1 MKYIILIIAFLLA
14 PSLIGKPDNIQP
26 QQGKPDPRQFEQ
38 GKPDSRKFPKHW
50 GRPPEIQTRDM
61 VKLPGK
67 FGMGSST
74 LAKWIADNIKKDK
87 ENPIDKKKPD
97 TEKPKQPEGEKPE
110 LPTKPVKPE
119 IPEEIKSA
127 IEEHKSTDKKLKDDF
142 KLKINELGKDASRE
156 DIKKL
161 AEKFREDNA
170 ELIATQKE
178 LGKKIQNWFKDN
190 KPERPKRPEPS
201 EEVKEK
207 IKAVHDKKKV
217 LDVAKRELQEKLK
230 ESKGLTKE
238 EKQAL
243 IEKFKEENAEKHKA
257 LKEAQKELQKKIRET
272 KQEGDRRQ

>member
-1 MKYIILIIAFLLA
+1 MNKIISIFLMPLLVFA
-14 PSLIGKPDNIQP
+14 VKPQNRELEKEKPSIDKPKIEKPKFPRHWGKP
-26 QQGKPDPRQFEQ
+26 
-38 GKPDSRKFPKHW
+38 
-50 GRPPEIQTRDM
+50 PEVQTKDF
-61 VKLPGK
+61 VKLPGR

-87 ENPIDKKKPD
+87 ENRPNKKKPE
-97 TEKPKQPEGEKPE
+97 TENPKKPGEEKPK
-110 LPTKPVKPE
+110 LPTKPVNLE
-119 IPEEIKSA
+119 MPEEIKSA

-142 KLKINELGKDASRE
+142 KSQINELGKGASRE

-201 EEVKEK
+201 IEVKEK

-230 ESKGLTKE
+230 ESKDLTKE

-243 IEKFKEENAEKHKA
+243 IEKFKQENAEKHKA

>member
-1 MKYIILIIAFLLA
+1 MMPLLA
-14 PSLIGKPDNIQP
+14 FAVEPQNRELEKEKPSIDKPKIEKPKFPQHWGKP
-26 QQGKPDPRQFEQ
+26 
-38 GKPDSRKFPKHW
+38 
-50 GRPPEIQTRDM
+50 PEVQTKDF
-61 VKLPGK
+61 VKLPGR
-67 FGMGSST
+67 FGRGSST

-87 ENPIDKKKPD
+87 ENPIDKKKPE
-97 TEKPKQPEGEKPE
+97 TEKPK

-119 IPEEIKSA
+119 MPEEIKSA
-127 IEEHKSTDKKLKDDF
+127 IEEHKSTDKKLKDE
-142 KLKINELGKDASRE
+142 LKSQINELGKDASRE

-161 AEKFREDNA
+161 AENFREDNA

-207 IKAVHDKKKV
+207 IKAVHDKKKI
-217 LDVAKRELQEKLK
+217 LDVAKRELHEKLK
-230 ESKGLTKE
+230 ESKDLTKE

-272 KQEGDRRQ
+272 KQEDDRRQ

>member
-1 MKYIILIIAFLLA
+1 MPLLA
-14 PSLIGKPDNIQP
+14 FAVEPQNRELEKEKPSIDKPKIEKPKFPRHWGKP
-26 QQGKPDPRQFEQ
+26 
-38 GKPDSRKFPKHW
+38 
-50 GRPPEIQTRDM
+50 PEVQTKDF
-61 VKLPGK
+61 VKLPRL
-67 FGMGSST
+67 MGSST

-87 ENPIDKKKPD
+87 ENPIDKKKPE
-97 TEKPKQPEGEKPE
+97 TEKPKKPDGEKPK

-119 IPEEIKSA
+119 MPEEIKSA

-230 ESKGLTKE
+230 ESKDLTK
-238 EKQAL
+238 KKSKY
-243 IEKFKEENAEKHKA
+243 IEKFKEKMLKSIKH
-257 LKEAQKELQKKIRET
+257 LKAQKNFKRKFVKPNKKVIV
-272 KQEGDRRQ
+272 DNN

>member
-1 MKYIILIIAFLLA
+1 MIKRNRKL
-14 PSLIGKPDNIQP
+14 KN
-26 QQGKPDPRQFEQ
+26 PREAV
-38 GKPDSRKFPKHW
+38 G
-50 GRPPEIQTRDM
+50 
-61 VKLPGK
+61 
-67 FGMGSST
+67 
-74 LAKWIADNIKKDK
+74 
-87 ENPIDKKKPD
+87 
-97 TEKPKQPEGEKPE
+97 EKPK

-119 IPEEIKSA
+119 MPEEIKSA
-127 IEEHKSTDKKLKDDF
+127 IEKHKSTDKKLKDDF
-142 KLKINELGKDASRE
+142 KSQINELGKGASRE

-201 EEVKEK
+201 VEVKEK

-230 ESKGLTKE
+230 ESKDLTKE

-243 IEKFKEENAEKHKA
+243 IEKFKQENAEKHKA
-257 LKEAQKELQKKIRET
+257 LKDAQKELQKKIRET

>member
-1 MKYIILIIAFLLA
+1 MKQ
-14 PSLIGKPDNIQP
+14 N
-26 QQGKPDPRQFEQ
+26 
-38 GKPDSRKFPKHW
+38 
-50 GRPPEIQTRDM
+50 
-61 VKLPGK
+61 
-67 FGMGSST
+67 
-74 LAKWIADNIKKDK
+74 
-87 ENPIDKKKPD
+87 
-97 TEKPKQPEGEKPE
+97 
-110 LPTKPVKPE
+110 
-119 IPEEIKSA
+119 EEIKSA

-230 ESKGLTKE
+230 ESKDLTKE

>member
-1 MKYIILIIAFLLA
+1 MKKLIIVSLVCGLLNA
-14 PSLIGKPDNIQP
+14 VAVDKPQQETPQKEKPQIEKPAKPQFPRHWGKP
-26 QQGKPDPRQFEQ
+26 
-38 GKPDSRKFPKHW
+38 
-50 GRPPEIQTRDM
+50 PEVQTKDF
-61 VKLPGK
+61 VKLPGP
-67 FGMGSST
+67 FGRGSST

-87 ENPIDKKKPD
+87 ENPIDKKKPE
-97 TEKPKQPEGEKPE
+97 TEKPKKPGSEKPK

-119 IPEEIKSA
+119 MPEEIKSA
-127 IEEHKSTDKKLKDDF
+127 IEEHKSTDKKLKDE
-142 KLKINELGKDASRE
+142 LKSQINELGKDASRE

-161 AEKFREDNA
+161 AENFREDNA

-217 LDVAKRELQEKLK
+217 LDVAKRELHEKLK
-230 ESKGLTKE
+230 ESKDLTKE

-272 KQEGDRRQ
+272 KQEDDRRQ